1 MKQRTR
7 FKAVSAGLLCTA
19 MALTGS
25 IVVSN
30 ANITQAHAVASYS
43 EYQQKLASSDALK
56 TQLAGVS
63 SALQDKILQLNDLVE
78 NQIPAAQKAAD
89 AAADAAQSAKQQ
101 ADATADRL
109 DAAKKD
115 KSDLETKIAQTGADY
130 DDAKAAVAQLARSS
144 FHGSDASDVMEVVT
158 NTKTTTE
165 FVDKMQSKAAVTRS
179 ETEAADDAA
188 TTLSD
193 SMNRKQRL
201 EAIEKQIAVLKQQTA
216 DQAAAAQQASAAAS
230 AKQTSLNTL
239 REEGSAQQTAL
250 ESQKSQLT
258 SSAAKEA
265 AEAVMMKAQIDAYN
279 IQLQKQQQQAAAN
292 AAAAAASAQG
302 QYRKTTTSTTS
313 SSSSNTSSR
322 SSSSSN
328 KSTSSSSS
336 GSSNSSSSSS
346 GSASSSGASGMN
358 YSVPGSCAPGATYCY
373 GHRTGNVGNAY
384 SFSQCTWW
392 AYIRRQ
398 QLNLPVGS
406 YLGNGQDWANSARA
420 LGYLVNHTPHVGAA
434 ISLRGGQLGANARY
448 GHVAIVEQ
456 VNSNSI
462 IISETGSSL
471 QGTIVSRTIY
481 NPGLYWYIHY

>member
-1 MKQRTR
+1 MKQRTS

-19 MALTGS
+19 MTLAGS
-25 IVVSN
+25 VVVSG
-30 ANITQAHAVASYS
+30 ASVEQAQAVPSYS

-56 TQLAGVS
+56 SQLAGVS
-63 SALQDKILQLNDLVE
+63 SALQNKILELNDLVE

-89 AAADAAQSAKQQ
+89 SAADAAESAKQQ

-115 KSDLETKIAQTGADY
+115 KTDLESKIAQTGANY
-130 DDAKAAVAQLARSS
+130 DDAKAAVAELARSS

-158 NTKTTTE
+158 NTKTTGE

-179 ETEAADDAA
+179 ETEAANDAA

-193 SMNRKQRL
+193 SMNRQQRL
-201 EAIEKQIAVLKQQTA
+201 EAIEQQIAVLKQQTA
-216 DQAAAAQQASAAAS
+216 DQAAAAQQASAEAT
-230 AKQTSLNTL
+230 AKQASLNAL

-250 ESQKSQLT
+250 ESQQSQLT
-258 SSAAKEA
+258 SDSAKEA
-265 AEAVMMKAQIDAYN
+265 AQAVMMKAQIDAYN
-279 IQLQKQQQQAAAN
+279 LQLQKQRQQAAAT
-292 AAAAAASAQG
+292 AAAAAASSQG
-302 QYRKTTTSTTS
+302 QYKKVTTTTS
-313 SSSSNTSSR
+313 SSSSSSSSSSTSKSSS

-328 KSTSSSSS
+328 S
-336 GSSNSSSSSS
+336 GSSSSSS
-346 GSASSSGASGMN
+346 SSSSGASGMN
-358 YSVPGSCAPGATYCY
+358 YSVPGNCAAGATYCY
-373 GHRTGNVGNAY
+373 GHATGNVGNAY

-398 QLNLPVGS
+398 QLRLPVGS

-434 ISLRGGQLGANARY
+434 ISLRGGQLGANAQY

>member
-1 MKQRTR
+1 MKQTTR

-19 MALTGS
+19 MTLAGG
-25 IVVSN
+25 IVASTAGVQT
-30 ANITQAHAVASYS
+30 AQAVPSYS
-43 EYQQKLASSDALK
+43 EYQQKLASSDELK
-56 TQLAGVS
+56 SQLAGVN

-101 ADATADRL
+101 ADAAAERL
-109 DAAKKD
+109 DAAQKD
-115 KSDLETKIAQTGADY
+115 KSDLEGKIAETGANY

-144 FHGSDASDVMEVVT
+144 FHGSDASDVMDVVT
-158 NTKTTTE
+158 NTKTTGE

-179 ETEAADDAA
+179 ESEAANDAA

-216 DQAAAAQQASAAAS
+216 DQAATAQQAASDAS
-230 AKQTSLNTL
+230 AKQASLNSL
-239 REEGSAQQTAL
+239 REEGSTQQAAL
-250 ESQKSQLT
+250 ESQQSQL
-258 SSAAKEA
+258 SSDSAKEA
-265 AEAVMMKAQIDAYN
+265 AQAVMMKAQIDAYN
-279 IQLQKQQQQAAAN
+279 LQLQQQRQQAAAN

-302 QYRKTTTSTTS
+302 QYKKPSSSSS
-313 SSSSNTSSR
+313 SSSSNSG
-322 SSSSSN
+322 SSSSN
-328 KSTSSSSS
+328 SGSSSSNS
-336 GSSNSSSSSS
+336 GSSNSGS
-346 GSASSSGASGMN
+346 GSSNSGGSNSGSASGMN
-358 YSVPGSCAPGATYCY
+358 YSVPGNCPAGATYCY

-384 SFSQCTWW
+384 PFSQCTWW

-434 ISLRGGQLGANARY
+434 ISLRGGQLGANAQY

-456 VNSNSI
+456 VNANSI
-462 IISETGSSL
+462 IISETGASL

-481 NPGLYWYIHY
+481 NPGLYWYVHY